1 MILSALSSGVGLGFS
16 VWAAQQNAANTNRR
30 FEETN
35 LLTRDLFI
43 LSAKGAR
50 KKEPQIK
57 KLRLYSTVSVIL
69 ASSAIVVGGRG
80 NFRYDFAVF
89 DVDNEL

>member
-1 MILSALSSGVGLGFS
+1 MILSALSSGAGLGFS

-43 LSAKGAR
+43 LSAKEQE
-50 KKEPQIK
+50 KKEPQVRN
-57 KLRLYSTVSVIL
+57 LRLYSTVSVIL
-69 ASSAIVVGGRG
+69 ASSAIVVERRG
-80 NFRYDFAVF
+80 NLGYDFTVF